1 MDKLKML
8 KQLIVVL
15 EDKNTPVRSIDMD
28 THKIVIDNKITLE
41 TVGSRID
48 GFILRY
54 SRFIVRYNGKETIL
68 SSLTL
73 ALDHIIKILEDNRSF
88 KEGDIVVALN
98 INKREEFMLIPIQDS
113 TKQFY
118 MFSLNEYKLLDGVMS
133 SEDLYNEGYTKL
145 NN

>member
-1 MDKLKML
+1 MDKLKIL
-8 KQLIVVL
+8 KQLLVVL
-15 EDKNTPVRSIDMD
+15 EDKNTPVRNIDMD

-41 TVGSRID
+41 NVESRINE
-48 GFILRY
+48 
-54 SRFIVRYNGKETIL
+54 FIVRYNGKETIL

-73 ALDHIIKILEDNRSF
+73 ALDHIMKILEDNRSF
-88 KEGDIVVALN
+88 KEGDIVVALD
-98 INKREEFMLIPIQDS
+98 INKRKEFMLIPIQDS

-118 MFSLNEYKLLDGVMS
+118 LFSLNEYKLLDGVMT

>member
-1 MDKLKML
+1 MDKLKVL

-48 GFILRY
+48 GFI
-54 SRFIVRYNGKETIL
+54 VRYNGKETIL

-73 ALDHIIKILEDNRSF
+73 ALDHIIKILEDSRSF
-88 KEGDIVVALN
+88 KEGDIVVELD

>member
-1 MDKLKML
+1 MDKLKIL
-8 KQLIVVL
+8 KQLLVVL
-15 EDKNTPVRSIDMD
+15 EDKNTPVRNIDMD

-41 TVGSRID
+41 NVESRINE
-48 GFILRY
+48 
-54 SRFIVRYNGKETIL
+54 FIVRYNGKETIL

-73 ALDHIIKILEDNRSF
+73 ALDHIMKILEDNRSF
-88 KEGDIVVALN
+88 KEGDIVVALD
-98 INKREEFMLIPIQDS
+98 INKRKEFMLIPIQDS

>member
-48 GFILRY
+48 GFILRC

>member
-1 MDKLKML
+1 MDKLKIL
-8 KQLIVVL
+8 KQLLVVL
-15 EDKNTPVRSIDMD
+15 EDKNTPVRNIDMD

-41 TVGSRID
+41 NVGSRINE
-48 GFILRY
+48 
-54 SRFIVRYNGKETIL
+54 FIVRYNGKETIL

-73 ALDHIIKILEDNRSF
+73 ALDHIMKILEDNRSF
-88 KEGDIVVALN
+88 KEGDIVVALD
-98 INKREEFMLIPIQDS
+98 INKRKEFMLIPIQDS

>member
-1 MDKLKML
+1 MDKLKIL
-8 KQLIVVL
+8 KQLLVVL
-15 EDKNTPVRSIDMD
+15 EDKNTPVRNIDMD

-41 TVGSRID
+41 NVGSRINE
-48 GFILRY
+48 
-54 SRFIVRYNGKETIL
+54 FIVRYNGKETIL

-73 ALDHIIKILEDNRSF
+73 ALDHIMKILEDNRSF
-88 KEGDIVVALN
+88 KEGDIVVALD